1 MTPAL
6 HDIEHEI
13 GNLFSAL
20 EDMEPVEVEE
30 HMPSLLAYAEM
41 LAAQEAHKADGIA
54 FAIRR
59 ENASIQFL
67 KDEEQRLRARRQAKE
82 RALERFREHLLQVM
96 TDHGIQKIK
105 GDKSTLFI
113 REDKR
118 VVIEC
123 NPQELPQPYVE
134 QRIDWV
140 PDKRLI
146 KEALVAGIE
155 VSGTSLEA
163 RKSVQVR

>member
-1 MTPAL
+1 MPAL

-20 EDMEPVEVEE
+20 EDLEPEEVEE
-30 HMPSLLAYAEM
+30 RMPALLSYADM
-41 LAAQEAHKADGIA
+41 LAAQEASKADGIA

-59 ENASIQFL
+59 ENAGIQFL
-67 KDEEQRLRARRQAKE
+67 KDEEQRLRVRRQAKE
-82 RALERFREHLLQVM
+82 RALGRFREHLLQVM
-96 TDHGIQKIK
+96 TIHGIKKIK
-105 GDKSTLFI
+105 GDKSTLSL

-123 NPQELPQPYVE
+123 NPQELPNPYVE

-146 KEALVAGIE
+146 KDALAAGIE
-155 VSGTSLEA
+155 VPGARLEVS
-163 RKSVQVR
+163 KSVQIR